1 MTKLECVICNKF
13 YANKNT
19 LKAHNKRFHS
29 NTNDETTKQN
39 VDETPKSMD
48 DNQIECSE
56 QKQENIID
64 FSKDDLIKIIIE
76 LQEENKILKSM
87 LRRRIN
93 PKPVN
98 DTAIIVSGNNDT
110 LATNTSQS
118 NTNQFNA
125 NQSNNNINELLPDEK
140 ITPDNID
147 EMINKMLNVLVSI
160 IYIRQSRKT
169 HKY

>member
-29 NTNDETTKQN
+29 NSNDESTKQN

-87 LRRRIN
+87 IRKKRLN
-93 PKPVN
+93 KKPVN
-98 DTAIIVSGNNDT
+98 DTTVIVSDIN
-110 LATNTSQS
+110 NTSAA
-118 NTNQFNA
+118 NTNMPNGYV
-125 NQSNNNINELLPDEK
+125 NNILPDEK